1 MNALDFAGVYE
12 RYGADVFRFALYLTG
27 DRARAEDIA
36 SETFV
41 RAWVATGEIRLET
54 IRATCSDRANLH
66 VDGCGRSRWQGAM
79 PADPRDDAPG
89 PDAIAAGRDALGA
102 VLTALQAMP
111 EPDRAAVL
119 MRADGMAY
127 DEISRALGL
136 SAAAVRV
143 KVHRARLRLVAQ
155 GFGGVK

>member
-1 MNALDFAGVYE
+1 MDALDFAGVYE

-54 IRATCSDRANLH
+54 IKGYLLSIARNLH
-66 VDGCGRSRWQGAM
+66 IEGFRRSRWQGAM
-79 PADPRDDAPG
+79 PADVRDGAPG
-89 PDAIAAGRDALGA
+89 PDAVAAGRDALDA

-155 GFGGVK
+155 DLEV